1 MARKIG
7 KLSALAVARAKQPG
21 LYHDGSGLYLQV
33 TPSGGKSWLFRFTL
47 NGRSRGMGLGPL
59 EVVPLAEARIQA
71 AACRRLLWE
80 NVDPIEA
87 RKARRVAAQLDAANA
102 MTFRECAEAYI
113 AAHRDGWRNAKHAG
127 QWVSTLATYAHPVFG
142 SLPVQ
147 QVDVPLVMRVLGPI
161 WSTRGE
167 TASRV
172 RGRIE
177 VVLDWATTRGYRRGE
192 NPARWKGHLENLL
205 PRRSKRRR
213 VKHHPALPYR
223 ELGAFMLDL
232 RAQESIGARAL
243 EFTILTAART
253 GEVTGAR
260 IDELDSASQI
270 WTVPAGRTKGEREHR
285 IPLSES
291 ASAIVQHLSPFADPR
306 MPSGF
311 LFPGI
316 NAGKPLSANAMRMV
330 LVRMGRGD
338 ITVHGFRSTFRDWC
352 AEQTSYPREVAE
364 MALAHAVESKV
375 EGAYRRGDLLEKR
388 RRLMDDWAR
397 FCAMPAPAAEVVP
410 LRQTGG

>member
-59 EVVPLAEARIQA
+59 DVVPLAEARIQA

-80 NVDPIEA
+80 DVDPIEA

-127 QWVSTLATYAHPVFG
+127 QWVSTLATYAYPVFG
-142 SLPVQ
+142 NLSVQ
-147 QVDVPLVMRVLGPI
+147 QVDVALVMRVLSPI
-161 WSTRGE
+161 WTTRGE

-177 VVLDWATTRGYRRGE
+177 SVLDWATTRGYRRGE

-213 VKHHPALPYR
+213 VKHLPALPYQ
-223 ELGAFMLDL
+223 EAGAFMAAL
-232 RAQESIGARAL
+232 RMQEGVAARAL
-243 EFTILTAART
+243 EFTILTAARS
-253 GEVTGAR
+253 GEVIGAR
-260 IDELDSASQI
+260 TDEIDNASTV
-270 WTVPAGRTKGEREHR
+270 WTIPAGRTKGEKEHR

-291 ASAIVQHLSPFADPR
+291 ASAIVQHLSPLAV
-306 MPSGF
+306 PSGF
-311 LFPGI
+311 LFPSI
-316 NAGKPLSANAMRMV
+316 KAGKPLSANAMRMV
-330 LVRMGRGD
+330 LVRTGRSD

-352 AEQTSYPREVAE
+352 AEQTSYSREVAE

-397 FCAMPAPAAEVVP
+397 FCAMPAAAAEIVP
-410 LRQTGG
+410 LRRATAE